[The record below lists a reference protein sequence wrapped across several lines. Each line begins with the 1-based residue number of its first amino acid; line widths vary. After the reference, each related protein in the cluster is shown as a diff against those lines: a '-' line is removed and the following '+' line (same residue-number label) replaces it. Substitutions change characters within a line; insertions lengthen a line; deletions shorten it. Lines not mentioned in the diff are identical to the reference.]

1 MILVV
6 DCFLE
11 DPFAA
16 TFDRLVAAQ
25 LDRAGSPARF
35 VRWDALAGVG
45 PEDFTHLLISGSVAS
60 ATEDQPW
67 DPALSGLVRHC
78 VERRKPVLGICYG
91 HQFLAKVL
99 AGPEHVRHA
108 ARPEFGFL
116 ELELA
121 PNPLFEGLRAPLVMV
136 SHFDEACGLPA
147 DFRVLASSPDC
158 AVHAFQYRDL
168 PVWGLQFH
176 PEYGA
181 QDGLEIW
188 REVFARTPGKVP
200 APPAEPQRMDQN
212 GLIFRNFAAAR

>member
-1 MILVV
+1 
-6 DCFLE
+6 
-11 DPFAA
+11 
-16 TFDRLVAAQ
+16 
-25 LDRAGSPARF
+25 
-35 VRWDALAGVG
+35 
-45 PEDFTHLLISGSVAS
+45 
-60 ATEDQPW
+60 
-67 DPALSGLVRHC
+67 
-78 VERRKPVLGICYG
+78 
-91 HQFLAKVL
+91 
-99 AGPEHVRHA
+99 
-108 ARPEFGFL
+108 
-116 ELELA
+116 
-121 PNPLFEGLRAPLVMV
+121 MV